1 MSADIRF
8 DSLKTI
14 VPAVSRETADRLIAF
29 EDLFRKWSKAINL
42 ASPSTLADLWNRHI
56 LDSAQLFPLAK
67 EATRWLDIGSG
78 GGFPG
83 IVTACFLAE
92 RSGGCIDLVES
103 AGKKAT
109 FLRTAAGHLHVP
121 ARVHSARIESMW
133 EKIETPQVVTARAL
147 ASLGDL
153 FTLAEPWLSDGAK
166 ALFQKG
172 RDYQREIDESRVG
185 WSFDLVKHPSA
196 IDQASVILE
205 ISNLRR
211 KTD

>member
-103 AGKKAT
+103 AGKRLPFYVRLPGISMSRHAFTPRASNPCGKKLKH
-109 FLRTAAGHLHVP
+109 LR
-121 ARVHSARIESMW
+121 W
-133 EKIETPQVVTARAL
+133 
-147 ASLGDL
+147 
-153 FTLAEPWLSDGAK
+153 
-166 ALFQKG
+166 
-172 RDYQREIDESRVG
+172 
-185 WSFDLVKHPSA
+185 
-196 IDQASVILE
+196 
-205 ISNLRR
+205 LRR
-211 KTD
+211 ARLHRWAIFSPLLSHG

>member
-103 AGKKAT
+103 AGKRLPFTYGCRASPCPGT
-109 FLRTAAGHLHVP
+109 RSLRAHRIHVG
-121 ARVHSARIESMW
+121 
-133 EKIETPQVVTARAL
+133 K
-147 ASLGDL
+147 
-153 FTLAEPWLSDGAK
+153 
-166 ALFQKG
+166 
-172 RDYQREIDESRVG
+172 
-185 WSFDLVKHPSA
+185 
-196 IDQASVILE
+196 
-205 ISNLRR
+205 N
-211 KTD
+211 